1 MTCAIPSN
9 ASLLDNG
16 IARTVHP
23 GKRTRLPKPRPS
35 SANVAGCSRSDDKLW
50 LLLAFDGRDE
60 PMAGTRE
67 P

>member
-16 IARTVHP
+16 IARTVP
-23 GKRTRLPKPRPS
+23 AGERAYKALPS
-35 SANVAGCSRSDDKLW
+35 SANVAGCGRSGDKLW
-50 LLLAFDGRDE
+50 LSFVFDGRDE
-60 PMAGTRE
+60 PMASSRE